1 MKIGAFSRGS
11 PFARRRTLG
20 FDVMKY
26 CLERIEIVF
35 LLFSHNGCLTQ
46 SHFQDKSIH
55 TMPPKSPRR
64 DPNAPKRNQSAYL
77 LYQNA
82 MRNTFKGQNPGK
94 PLVLGHVQLSIAKLM
109 LTSMYY

>member
-1 MKIGAFSRGS
+1 
-11 PFARRRTLG
+11 
-20 FDVMKY
+20 MKY
-26 CLERIEIVF
+26 CLERIEIVL

-46 SHFQDKSIH
+46 SYFQDKSIH

-109 LTSMYY
+109 LTCMYY